1 MALDPRIETVRQKY
15 ELSKD
20 DFWQLPQNKST
31 WLVKHA
37 ALEAVAAKAG
47 IDWMPPTFVE
57 ANTSEGIAVV
67 VATGR
72 LENRE
77 EWSIGEAS
85 PKNNKNAYPWAMA
98 EKRAKD
104 RVILKLVGLHGL
116 VYSEDEMTP
125 EVRDVQKT
133 SAHLKRNGAWD
144 EFELELNE
152 CTTMVM
158 LDRFREVW
166 REKVKNDGWNQA
178 FKQAAADAIAG
189 KENEILARMADVEE
203 TLAV

>member
-116 VYSEDEMTP
+116 VYSEDEMPP

-144 EFELELNE
+144 EFEQELNE
-152 CTTMVM
+152 CTTIPA
-158 LDRFREVW
+158 LNHLREAW
-166 REKVKNDGWNQA
+166 NEKMKRDGWNAA
-178 FKQAAADAIAG
+178 FREAAVDALYRRAD
-189 KENEILARMADVEE
+189 EIKAAMQPAEE
-203 TLAV
+203 ALV